1 MIDIWLVGGRIQTYI
16 KPVSGRALVSSD
28 TSGMSLY
35 TSPY

>member
-1 MIDIWLVGGRIQTYI
+1 MGRIQTNI
-16 KPVSGRALVSSD
+16 APVSGQALASSD